1 MQELPVEQALQM
13 YESMVKIRMFEEK
26 IIDIYASG
34 AMPGLAHLYIGE
46 EAVAVGVCS
55 ALDEGDYITSTHR
68 GHGHCIAKGAKIDR
82 MMAELLGKVTGYCQ
96 GKGGSMHIADFDKG
110 ILGANGVVGG
120 GIPIAT
126 GAGLA
131 IKQRKST
138 QTVACFFG
146 DAATNQG
153 VFHESL
159 NMAGLW
165 KLPVIYV
172 CENNFYGISVSQR
185 RHQPIE
191 DITIRAAGYGM
202 PGVTVDGNDVLA
214 VYQAAKEAVNRAR
227 RGEGPTLLV
236 CKTYRWRGHH
246 EGDPN
251 RGTRYRPVAEIE
263 EWMDRCPIKRWEEYL
278 VARGV
283 VPDTLEAIKK
293 KVYDELEEAVKFA
306 ESSPYPNMDVTL
318 SDVYA

>member
-1 MQELPVEQALQM
+1 MQELPIEQALQM
-13 YESMVKIRMFEEK
+13 YELMVKIRVFEEK
-26 IIDIYASG
+26 IIDIYARG

-68 GHGHCIAKGAKIDR
+68 GHGHCIAKGARLDR

-110 ILGANGVVGG
+110 ILGANGVVAA

-131 IKQRKST
+131 IKQRRGT
-138 QTVACFFG
+138 QAVACFFG

-191 DITIRAAGYGM
+191 DISIRAASYNM

-251 RGTRYRPVAEIE
+251 RGTRYRSMAEIE
-263 EWMDRCPIKRWEEYL
+263 EWMARCPIKRCEEYL
-278 VARGV
+278 LARGV
-283 VPDTLEAIKK
+283 VPATLEAIKK

-306 ESSPYPNMDVTL
+306 ESSPYPNKDVAL